1 MLSRRQFLLGA
12 VGLAV
17 APAIVRAESLMK
29 IWVPKQYL
37 EFSLELPLEPNLS
50 RLPGTYHL
58 SFWAAKD
65 NGEWFKYSK
74 QIHTSDIKDRKV
86 RIDVSQVRDTSF
98 SPGTIHSN
106 HPLVM
111 TNIQLERSG
120 VPNRIINPDMVPY
133 GRI

>member
-1 MLSRRQFLLGA
+1 MISRRQFLLGA
-12 VGLAV
+12 VGLAA

-37 EFSLELPLEPNLS
+37 EFSIEPDLT
-50 RLPGTYHL
+50 RIPGHYHL
-58 SFWAAKD
+58 SFWAKKD
-65 NGEWFKYSK
+65 NGDWFKYSK
-74 QIHTSDIKDRKV
+74 QMHTSDIKDRKI

-98 SPGTIHSN
+98 NPGTIHSN

-111 TNIQLERSG
+111 TNFQFERG
-120 VPNRIINPDMVPY
+120 EFPNRIINPSMAPY

>member
-37 EFSLELPLEPNLS
+37 EFSLEPDLMMM
-50 RLPGTYHL
+50 PGTYHL

-74 QIHTSDIKDRKV
+74 QIHTSDIRDRKV
-86 RIDVSQVRDTSF
+86 RIDVSQVRNTSF
-98 SPGTIHSN
+98 NPGTIHSN
-106 HPLVM
+106 YPLSM
-111 TNIQLERSG
+111 ANFQLERG
-120 VPNRIINPDMVPY
+120 VVPNRIINPDMAPY